1 MYIYTHIASK
11 PQHPKHCDILED
23 IKITIK
29 NIKTT
34 SKFKS
39 CHSHAGSVRSLIIDL
54 YFQRYSPGLLKLYD
68 NLTLVWNPCGMIAT
82 QTINTKFSIGYT
94 IGLFLKAHRAR
105 WRTSKYSSLR
115 ACTNEGVH
123 LLTSESQNEA
133 HAPTNR

>member
-1 MYIYTHIASK
+1 MTVKCISTHISLANHNIQNIVISQKTLRLLSK
-11 PQHPKHCDILED
+11 TQK
-23 IKITIK
+23 
-29 NIKTT
+29 
-34 SKFKS
+34 KS

-123 LLTSESQNEA
+123 SLTSESQNEA